1 MATITPPAAA
11 TDETTRAAPQRRE
24 EHGRRGPSLRTRVG
38 QVATVVGA
46 LVLVIFAV
54 FPLLWMFITSVK
66 PDEEILTREPVLWPS
81 TWQWSRYGDVI
92 GRGFGDALVNS
103 LVVTLTVTALGIV
116 VAAFAGYAFART
128 DVPLK
133 RWLLV
138 VILATQMFPVVVMI
152 IPLFTVMRSLGL
164 LDHLAGLVISYLSF
178 TTPLAIW
185 ILRGFF
191 RGIPDDVEEAA
202 LVDGATRFQAM
213 WRVVMPM
220 AGPGIAAAAIFV
232 FIAAWN
238 EFLFALTFVKDEAR
252 QTLPVAL
259 QSFVGRASTDFGGI
273 MAFSVLFTLPVVIF
287 FLFLHTRLTDGMVA
301 GAVKG

>member
-1 MATITPPAAA
+1 MATITPPATSAGTPAA
-11 TDETTRAAPQRRE
+11 GPRARPVAGRRRRKSARTRA
-24 EHGRRGPSLRTRVG
+24 G
-38 QVATVVGA
+38 QIATLVGA
-46 LVLVIFAV
+46 VALVAFSV

-66 PDEEILTREPVLWPS
+66 PDAEILTSAPVLWPS
-81 TWQWSRYGDVI
+81 SWQWSRYGEVI
-92 GRGFGDALVNS
+92 DRGFGDALVNS
-103 LVVTLTVTALGIV
+103 LIVTLTVTLLGIV

-128 DVPLK
+128 HVPLK
-133 RWLLV
+133 RWLLLV
-138 VILATQMFPVVVMI
+138 VLATQMFPVVVMI

-164 LDHLAGLVISYLSF
+164 LDNLVGLVVSYLSF

-191 RGIPDDVEEAA
+191 RGIPVDVEEAA
-202 LVDGATRFQAM
+202 WVDGATRFQAM

-259 QSFVGRASTDFGGI
+259 QSFVGRASTDYGGI